1 MGVKSPENISDT
13 FSKLF
18 NARDREGLLD
28 LYVTDGML
36 TIDGDASARGRPAIG
51 QMMAEMLD
59 GPLKISAKCGSCHEN
74 GDTALVRTDWVLTA
88 PDGSVAMTGS
98 SAEVLVRDA
107 DGQWRF
113 IIDDATFSSR
123 PEKS

>member
-1 MGVKSPENISDT
+1 
-13 FSKLF
+13 
-18 NARDREGLLD
+18 
-28 LYVTDGML
+28 ML
-36 TIDGDASARGRPAIG
+36 TIDGETSAQGGAAIG
-51 QMMAEMLD
+51 EMMAEMLD
-59 GPLKISAKCGSCHEN
+59 GPLQISTKCASCHEN

-98 SAEVLVRDA
+98 SAEVLVRET

-123 PEKS
+123 SDAS

>member
-1 MGVKSPENISDT
+1 MGVKSPSDISET
-13 FSKLF
+13 FGSLF
-18 NARDREGLLD
+18 NARDRKGLLG
-28 LYVTDGML
+28 LYVADGML
-36 TIDGDASARGRPAIG
+36 TIGGEASARGGAAIG
-51 QMMAEMLD
+51 EMMAEMLD
-59 GPLKISAKCGSCHEN
+59 GPLTISTRCASCHEN

-98 SAEVLVRDA
+98 SAEVLVREA

-123 PEKS
+123 PAAS